1 MFVPVR
7 RKRQRQSIGYDEV
20 IHSPVDKV
28 TAALETD
35 PTTDLIKHFEREN
48 ELARQHEITLFSMI
62 FGQQPNLSQITPRP
76 VKRAQATN
84 VYPPTINNQSHQPVT
99 NTTQQQ
105 HSSQTVACSNQF
117 KANVGQQ
124 RCNLSSTA
132 TNQLQLTQ
140 GNVMRQH
147 PNPTSVPVN
156 QPQQSHA
163 DVRQQH
169 SYPASM
175 PSGQFRQS
183 LANTVQRRQHADPS
197 SMPTNQLQRSSANKM
212 QPQSTNQTTTAN
224 IQLYPASSNPM
235 IQPQYSLWQYTA
247 DCVTPVQQTGARTVS
262 RAVQQ
267 EAAQETEDEHIYESL
282 F

>member
-117 KANVGQQ
+117 KANVGQ
-124 RCNLSSTA
+124 
-132 TNQLQLTQ
+132 
-140 GNVMRQH
+140 
-147 PNPTSVPVN
+147 
-156 QPQQSHA
+156 
-163 DVRQQH
+163 
-169 SYPASM
+169 
-175 PSGQFRQS
+175 
-183 LANTVQRRQHADPS
+183 
-197 SMPTNQLQRSSANKM
+197 
-212 QPQSTNQTTTAN
+212 
-224 IQLYPASSNPM
+224 
-235 IQPQYSLWQYTA
+235 
-247 DCVTPVQQTGARTVS
+247 
-262 RAVQQ
+262 
-267 EAAQETEDEHIYESL
+267 
-282 F
+282 